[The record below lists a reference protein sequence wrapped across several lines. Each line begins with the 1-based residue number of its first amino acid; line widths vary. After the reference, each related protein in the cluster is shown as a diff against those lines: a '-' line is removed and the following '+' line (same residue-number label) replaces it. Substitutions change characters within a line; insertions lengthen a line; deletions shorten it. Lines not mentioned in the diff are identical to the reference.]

1 MWSFAAPEPTE
12 EDLRQAELDL
22 MGPTSR
28 LKGEVQQKLAE
39 ALGGFVDQPLTENL
53 RLAVEKVAREKLGA
67 VGLKVTVVADEATH
81 TFKLVLG

>member
-1 MWSFAAPEPTE
+1 MRSFAAPEPTE
-12 EDLRQAELDL
+12 DELRRTELAL
-22 MGPTSR
+22 MGPIAG
-28 LKGEVQQKLAE
+28 LKAEVQQKLAE